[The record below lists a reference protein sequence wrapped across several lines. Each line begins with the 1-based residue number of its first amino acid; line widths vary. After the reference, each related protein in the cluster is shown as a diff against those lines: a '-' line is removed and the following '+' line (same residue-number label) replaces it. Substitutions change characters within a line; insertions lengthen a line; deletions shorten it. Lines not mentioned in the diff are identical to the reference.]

1 MAPARFTGGAL
12 SDILCKER
20 MSKESGNH
28 KNQEQKKN
36 TDNRRRRGSLGE
48 ELAASFL
55 AQHGVR
61 ILARNFRS
69 GRSGE
74 IDLVAREGDVLLFI
88 EVKMRRN
95 AASGAPEEAITYA
108 KQRTICRTADYYR
121 CRYRIPEETPIRFD
135 AVAIRVQSDHTAHI
149 RWIRNAFPYHI

>member
-1 MAPARFTGGAL
+1 M
-12 SDILCKER
+12 
-20 MSKESGNH
+20 H
-28 KNQEQKKN
+28 QNQQAHDWN
-36 TDNRRRRGSLGE
+36 TENRRRRGSLGE

-55 AQHGVR
+55 IQHGVQ
-61 ILARNFRS
+61 ILARNFHS

-74 IDLVAREGDVLLFI
+74 IDIVARDGNALVFI

-95 AASGAPEEAITYA
+95 AASGAPEESVTYS

-121 CRYRIPEETPIRFD
+121 CRHRIPEGTPIRFD
-135 AVAIRVQSDHTAHI
+135 AVAIRMQGDRTAHI